1 VLLWES
7 RALLLMRSVYAR
19 PSARM
24 EP

>member
-1 VLLWES
+1 VLLWE
-7 RALLLMRSVYAR
+7 RGALLLMRSVYAR